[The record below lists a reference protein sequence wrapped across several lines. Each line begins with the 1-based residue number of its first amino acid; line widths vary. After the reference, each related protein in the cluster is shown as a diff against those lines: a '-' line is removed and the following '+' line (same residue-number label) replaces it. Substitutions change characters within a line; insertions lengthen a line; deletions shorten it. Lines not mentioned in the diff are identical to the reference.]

1 MPVAGHMC
9 CVWTPSTPPR
19 MRWAAFAV
27 SLRAFVGRSWTRFG
41 FLPCLLRGARVGSI
55 QFSTPAMGIAS
66 LRGTRMGI
74 ASLRGTRVGVI
85 RSFIFR
91 FWTRAMGTGV
101 VAFAAGGLE

>member
-1 MPVAGHMC
+1 
-9 CVWTPSTPPR
+9 

-41 FLPCLLRGARVGSI
+41 FLPCLLRGARVGAI
-55 QFSTPAMGIAS
+55 QFSTPA
-66 LRGTRMGI
+66 MGI

>member
-1 MPVAGHMC
+1 ML
-9 CVWTPSTPPR
+9 CVDTVHSSSDALGCVCR
-19 MRWAAFAV
+19 V
-27 SLRAFVGRSWTRFG
+27 CFG
-41 FLPCLLRGARVGSI
+41 LLWDARGAIRFLPCLLRGARVGAI